1 MTPEEIKSA
10 TEKYTAWRPFT
21 IRTRDGREF
30 TFTERKSFRPTQNFR
45 VIYYM
50 GQGSRLPEPIDFF
63 EITEI
68 FAADGIARTSAG
80 NPKLVDYPPPYG
92 KKD

>member
-1 MTPEEIKSA
+1 MSEEAAEYRTRRRAGMSVEEIKSA
-10 TEKYTAWRPFT
+10 TEKYTAWRPFM

-30 TFTERKSFRPTQNFR
+30 AFTDAKSFHPAENFR

-50 GQGSRLPEPIDFF
+50 GPESKIPEPIDFF

-68 FAADGIARTSAG
+68 C
-80 NPKLVDYPPPYG
+80 DYPAA
-92 KKD
+92 